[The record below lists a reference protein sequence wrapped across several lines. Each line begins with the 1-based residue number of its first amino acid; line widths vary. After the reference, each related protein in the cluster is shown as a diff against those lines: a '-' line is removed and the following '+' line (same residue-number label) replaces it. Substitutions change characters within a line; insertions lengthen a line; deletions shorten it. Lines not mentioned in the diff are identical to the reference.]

1 MFKRAWTDSDM
12 LICWYMLI
20 YVETI
25 NKSGCFSWSYPF
37 IPRFGGMNIPE
48 TETIL
53 NYRVQYSS
61 RVLTLRTTWEFLPH
75 GSNSSK
81 RSFTENWGKL
91 IWIKNPKRIYSLS
104 IYIIYIYIYIWYNY
118 YNQWGFHTFK
128 VCSYPL
134 WLCAFIMIP
143 RKAKQ
148 IATSRKKRKS
158 EANNNL
164 TS

>member
-20 YVETI
+20 YVDTI

-104 IYIIYIYIYIWYNY
+104 IYILYIYTYDIIIIISGVFTHLKFVHIHYDYVLSSWFQEKPN
-118 YNQWGFHTFK
+118 K
-128 VCSYPL
+128 
-134 WLCAFIMIP
+134 
-143 RKAKQ
+143 
-148 IATSRKKRKS
+148 
-158 EANNNL
+158 
-164 TS
+164 